1 MQKTGTELNITGHQ
15 LHKLHGKEWRWFVL
29 HLVPAVLLPVTLTT
43 QNKHQQLSGYTA
55 VVKTT
60 ALAFLQH
67 TSIAERHTYI
77 QSQDTYTIYPS
88 TARVVMTVNY
98 RQENSNRGQKDN
110 MHTHGQCVPGQYL
123 YCQPKHSF

>member
-1 MQKTGTELNITGHQ
+1 MAKN
-15 LHKLHGKEWRWFVL
+15 GKEWRWFVL

-67 TSIAERHTYI
+67 TSIAERHTY
-77 QSQDTYTIYPS
+77 
-88 TARVVMTVNY
+88 TVTGHIHHLP
-98 RQENSNRGQKDN
+98 E
-110 MHTHGQCVPGQYL
+110 
-123 YCQPKHSF
+123 YCKSGDDCELPTGKL